1 MITVLTI
8 SKNYGVTMITYYV
21 RLIQHSHFFFD
32 FLNDCEEYKASK
44 MLRGFFGSSDKKAK
58 KKKNDNDNST
68 CPASSPT
75 TTSGIKTPDY
85 STSSSIDGSRSELHP
100 VAFSLL
106 ADKTQRKPFRQ

>member
-1 MITVLTI
+1 
-8 SKNYGVTMITYYV
+8 
-21 RLIQHSHFFFD
+21 
-32 FLNDCEEYKASK
+32 

-106 ADKTQRKPFRQ
+106 ADKTQRKPFRQRSGR